1 MIRIG
6 YAGSNTELP
15 SSSRT
20 FRLAGYSEQKML
32 EISHSNISSLENILH
47 WNEEHGI
54 HLFRIT
60 SNLIPFGSHPVNSGA
75 WKKAFGRDF
84 ERIGGFI
91 RANGMQVSLHP
102 GQYTIL
108 NTPDREY
115 LASVLR
121 DLDYH
126 ASMLDLMGLDAKHKI
141 VVHGGGAYKNKKLSL
156 RLLQSRITGLPH
168 EIRQRLAMENDELV
182 FHAEDILALC
192 RETGLPGILD
202 VFHHEVLPSFSGAD
216 IRTILLLFGQTWA
229 GGRQKIHYS
238 EQDPEKRRGSHSQ
251 SIDVSRFGKFLDIVR
266 DLELDIMLEV
276 KDKQSSVLKLKKAF
290 PELQ

>member
-6 YAGSNTELP
+6 YACINTELP
-15 SSSRT
+15 TSSRT
-20 FRLAGYSEQKML
+20 FRLGSYSEERML
-32 EISHSNISSLENILH
+32 QVAHSNITALENILH

-60 SNLIPFGSHPVNSGA
+60 SNLIPFGSHPINSGA
-75 WKKAFGRDF
+75 WKQAFAHDF
-84 ERIGGFI
+84 ERIGHFI
-91 RANGMQVSLHP
+91 RENGMRVSMHP
-102 GQYTIL
+102 GQYTVL
-108 NTPDREY
+108 NTPDQGY

-126 ASMLDLMGLDAKHKI
+126 ASVLDLLGLDEDNKI
-141 VVHGGGAYKNKKLSL
+141 VMHGGGAYKNKDLYF
-156 RLLQSRITGLPH
+156 RLLQSRIAGLPH

-182 FHAEDILALC
+182 FHAEDILTLC

-202 VFHHEVLPSFSGAD
+202 VFHHEVLPSFSDTD
-216 IRTILLLFGQTWA
+216 IRAILLLFGQTRL

-238 EQDPEKRRGSHSQ
+238 DQDPEKRRGSHSR
-251 SIDVSRFGKFLDIVR
+251 SVDIPRFGKFLDTVR

-276 KDKQSSVLKLKKAF
+276 KDKQSSVLKLRKAF
-290 PELQ
+290 PDLK